1 MTFTDRNLHVVA
13 VCELGVLSLLMC
25 SYVMSPTSSGD
36 MRASLPQVYFLY
48 QYSLRF
54 FLDIFQVVL
63 SGNPN
68 LRGMVD
74 YGKRLGIITRD
85 LFQVCVES
93 VYVIWCGMCAH
104 ACKNMY
110 KTMNLTIV
118 VTFLLCSLSLPLP
131 QTVYNRVAQ
140 GMLHDDRIVLA
151 ILLCRIHL
159 RGVPE

>member
-1 MTFTDRNLHVVA
+1 MHQYVTFTDRNLPVVA

-36 MRASLPQVYFLY
+36 ISASLPQVYFLY

-93 VYVIWCGMCAH
+93 LYMSFGVVCVHMH
-104 ACKNMY
+104 A
-110 KTMNLTIV
+110 
-118 VTFLLCSLSLPLP
+118 
-131 QTVYNRVAQ
+131 
-140 GMLHDDRIVLA
+140 RICTKV
-151 ILLCRIHL
+151 
-159 RGVPE
+159 